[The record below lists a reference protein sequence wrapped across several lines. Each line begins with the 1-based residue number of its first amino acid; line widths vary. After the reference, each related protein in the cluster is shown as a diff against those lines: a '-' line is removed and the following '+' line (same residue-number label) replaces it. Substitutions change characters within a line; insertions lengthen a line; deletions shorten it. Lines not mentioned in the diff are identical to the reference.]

1 VIHVLIRVWLPDRPG
16 ALGAVASRIG
26 AIRGDI
32 VGLDVLERG
41 DGVAVDEF
49 AVELESDEVLA
60 MVVREIEEVDG
71 AKVEEVRTVTD
82 FPDPRLDAL
91 DSAAALCSAIGVDD
105 LHHVLV
111 THLRRE
117 FLADWVALLHHSE
130 TLSRDGDAPAP
141 DKLAAL
147 AAGTAAS
154 PMVADGIAGPEDLA
168 VAALADHDALLLVG
182 REGHPLRRRE
192 RAQLIA
198 LGRIADRAWTLLEAM
213 RRPRRGERHTRSA

>member
-1 VIHVLIRVWLPDRPG
+1 MAHVLIRVWLPDRPG

-41 DGVAVDEF
+41 EGVAVDEF
-49 AVELESDEVLA
+49 AVELESDDLLA

-71 AKVEEVRTVTD
+71 AKVEEVRTVAD

-91 DSAAALCSAIGVDD
+91 ESAAALCGATGVDE
-105 LHHVLV
+105 LQRVLV
-111 THLRRE
+111 SHLRRE
-117 FLADWVALLHHSE
+117 FLADWVALLRHGE
-130 TLSRDGDAPAP
+130 TLSVDGHAPAP
-141 DKLAAL
+141 DKLTAL

-154 PMVADGIAGPEDLA
+154 ALVTGGVTGPEDLA

-182 REGHPLRRRE
+182 RDGHPLRRRE
-192 RAQLIA
+192 RAQLLA
-198 LGRIADRAWTLLEAM
+198 LGRIADRAWTLLEA
-213 RRPRRGERHTRSA
+213 